1 MEDFAKKFLEEATDL
16 INDLER
22 AVLALESEPDDE
34 EITNEVFR
42 IMHSL
47 KGGGAMFGFDL
58 VSDFTHNMENI
69 YDDVRSGKRQV
80 SQKLFDITLESVDHL
95 RSLLSKPDDAQ
106 TKQKHQNLLER
117 INEILNDQTGEPT
130 ANTKDAQSSI
140 SDKQSVSALRALY
153 YIYFKPDSTFFDFG
167 NNPLFLLD
175 DLGELGEIFPL
186 IRTDKVPNLDDYDH
200 TVSYCSWEVLLHTNA
215 SEEDIKEVF
224 IFAEDECELSVKQLS
239 DNFNVSDANMPAI
252 MKGSDMGN
260 KLDFVVLKEQIEEL
274 SEKPQDQEQDKS
286 KTLNEQINKFSKE
299 SEISSIRIATE
310 KIDDYMNLVSELVT
324 AQASMKLLIDETATT
339 ELQELSD
346 NIENITYRI
355 RDNALSIS
363 LIPIEN
369 TVIRFRRLVRDL
381 SHTSGKDISFIT
393 EGTETRIDKTL
404 LQIITDPLMH
414 IIRNAIDHG
423 IESPEERVA
432 KGKPRS
438 GKISLKAFHSG
449 SSVHVVVEDDGKGID
464 PEFIRRKAV
473 ERGLISPDALISKKE
488 AYELVFKPGFSTT
501 DKVTD
506 VSGRGVGMDVLNR
519 KIADVRGDIQ
529 LDSEVNKG
537 TKITL
542 KLPMNLSIIGGLLVK
557 VQGSLFILPLSEI
570 SRIHELERTVLDDSF
585 NQVAVIGNRQVPFF
599 FIRQG
604 LELEGEEPD
613 TLQVVEVKYQ
623 KSTVG
628 LVFDEIIGE
637 YQAVLKPLS
646 KLYRKLDIMSAAS
659 ILGDGSVALVL
670 DPNRLVRKL
679 SAERAAK
686 YSEKQ

>member
-16 INDLER
+16 INDLES

-95 RSLLSKPDDAQ
+95 RSLLSKPDEKQ

-117 INEILNDQTGEPT
+117 INEILDDQNSDTSLKPEDNEADEKPNIGT
-130 ANTKDAQSSI
+130 FKD
-140 SDKQSVSALRALY
+140 LY

-175 DLGELGEIFPL
+175 DLGDLGDMYPL
-186 IRTDKVPNLDDYDH
+186 IRSENVPNLDDYDH
-200 TVSYCSWEVLLHTNA
+200 TVSYCAWEVLLHTGS

-224 IFAEDECELSVKQLS
+224 LFAEDECELSIQQLS
-239 DNFNVSDANMPAI
+239 ENFITTDADLTAI
-252 MKGSDMGN
+252 MKGSDAGN
-260 KLDFVVLKEQIEEL
+260 KLDFAVLKEQIEGL
-274 SEKPQDQEQDKS
+274 SEQPKDQEKEKS
-286 KTLNEQINKFSKE
+286 KTLNEQITKFSKE

-423 IESPEERVA
+423 IENPEERIE

-557 VQGSLFILPLSEI
+557 VQESLFILPLSEI
-570 SRIHELERTVLDDSF
+570 SRIHELDKKLLDDSF
-585 NQVAVIGNRQVPFF
+585 NDIAVIDNRQVPFF

-613 TLQVVEVKYQ
+613 TVQVVEVKYQ
-623 KSTVG
+623 KNTVG

-679 SAERAAK
+679 SAEREAK